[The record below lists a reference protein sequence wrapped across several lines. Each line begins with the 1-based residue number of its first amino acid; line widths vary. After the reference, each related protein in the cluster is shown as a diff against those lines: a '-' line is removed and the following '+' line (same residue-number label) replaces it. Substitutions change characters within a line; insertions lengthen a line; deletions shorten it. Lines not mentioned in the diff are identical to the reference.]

1 MISATLKCQQII
13 QQRKKNNL
21 PVYNFG
27 LGANSIRQPQ
37 YYIDALKKYA
47 HEKNYTSSTG
57 IPELKAIL
65 GKNLLCGN
73 GFKELIF
80 IIQLSFLNLHNN
92 GKIIH
97 ITPSWLSY
105 KGQLK
110 ILNKLDNLIEIE
122 TTIANNFKIDPQIL
136 ENILKQN
143 EHTLLIFNNP
153 NNPLGLCHNND
164 EIKELASIIQKYN
177 CIVLAD
183 EIYLN
188 LTHHEKILSIS
199 HFIPKQTITGTSV
212 SKDLGCG
219 GYRLGWAVFPDEL
232 LDLYQLSVANSSSI
246 YSCACTP
253 IQYATAVMLANK
265 KLFYEH
271 CLLNNNHYIK
281 IVDTVCLI
289 LEKTK
294 LKFIKPEAAWYI
306 FPNFSNY
313 KEQLKKLNINNSY
326 ELTSYL
332 MNEFGIVGVPGESF
346 NVKGLNIRFSLVDKI
361 ENIIDGMNILVKFLD
376 EL

>member
-1 MISATLKCQQII
+1 MISATLKCEQII

-27 LGANSIRQPQ
+27 LGANSIEQPKF
-37 YYIDALKKYA
+37 YINALKKYA
-47 HEKNYTSSTG
+47 HKKNYTSSTG
-57 IPELKAIL
+57 IPELKSIL

-97 ITPSWLSY
+97 ITPSWVSY
-105 KGQLK
+105 KEQLK

-122 TTIANNFKIDPQIL
+122 TTIANNFKIDLQIL
-136 ENILKQN
+136 ENTLKQY

-153 NNPLGLCHNND
+153 NNPLGLYHNNN
-164 EIKELASIIQKYN
+164 EIKKLASIIQKYN

-188 LTHHEKILSIS
+188 LTHHEQILSIS
-199 HFIPKQTITGTSV
+199 HFIPEQTITGTSV

-232 LDLYQLSVANSSSI
+232 LDLYQLSIANSSSI

-253 IQYATAVMLANK
+253 IQYASAEMLANK
-265 KLFYEH
+265 KLFDEH
-271 CLLNNNHYIK
+271 CLLNNEYYIE
-281 IVDTVCLI
+281 IVDIVCII
-289 LEKTK
+289 LENTN
-294 LKFIKPEAAWYI
+294 LQFIKPEAAWYI

-326 ELTSYL
+326 ELTDYL
-332 MNEFGIVGVPGESF
+332 MNEFGIVSVSGESF

-361 ENIIDGMNILVKFLD
+361 DNIIDGMNILVKFLN